1 MEKLPNGKEATTVAK
16 TVCKLLKPYKKL
28 VKTITTDNGSEFAKH
43 LDIAKHLNAKIY
55 FTDPYSSWQKGSI
68 ENMNKLIRQYI
79 PKKISTKNIFF
90 NDLIKI
96 QLKINNRPRKNLH
109 FSTPSTIFYNFAG

>member
-1 MEKLPNGKEATTVAK
+1 M
-16 TVCKLLKPYKKL
+16 LKFL
-28 VKTITTDNGSEFAKH
+28 VKLFECFSRTISNDCSEFAKH

-79 PKKISTKNIFF
+79 PKKYLF
-90 NDLIKI
+90 
-96 QLKINNRPRKNLH
+96 Q
-109 FSTPSTIFYNFAG
+109 

>member
-1 MEKLPNGKEATTVAK
+1 
-16 TVCKLLKPYKKL
+16 
-28 VKTITTDNGSEFAKH
+28 

-79 PKKISTKNIFF
+79 PKKISTKNISF

-96 QLKINNRPRKNLH
+96 
-109 FSTPSTIFYNFAG
+109 